1 MLLSANDVVRLGEY
15 LFIYGMS
22 ESDEET
28 RYTKGRSPPYVHTQ
42 EDEPYV
48 HTQEDEDG
56 AYRIRGSA

>member
-42 EDEPYV
+42 EDE
-48 HTQEDEDG
+48 DG